1 MNINKE
7 DLFIACV
14 SIGLIVVGCLCIVV
28 MLACVFSVK

>member
-14 SIGLIVVGCLCIVV
+14 SIGLMILGMLSIVL
-28 MLACVFSVK
+28 MLICVLG